1 MFFRI
6 SILIVIVLTTNT
18 FANENDTVQKWLQAN
33 QTFKNA
39 KSPEDYL
46 QAAGQYEEII
56 QQGIKNGHVY
66 YNLGNAYYKAQR
78 LDHAILNYKR
88 AEVYIPNDPY
98 LVENLKLAMSKLQ
111 QRVQF
116 EKPKQ
121 QNTLRYLFFWH
132 FNWKYDTR
140 LLLFILAYICFWLLL
155 IAKLLSW
162 KLPFWNLF
170 IPVTIF
176 LLAIGCSVAYDSFED
191 PNSARAILVGDNIEI
206 RKGDAATYEL
216 LYGEQKI
223 PGGVEV
229 RIMEQRNNWS
239 KIELPDHRHG
249 WVKTPFIKR
258 IYD

>member
-1 MFFRI
+1 MMLRI
-6 SILIVIVLTTNT
+6 SILIIVMIINP
-18 FANENDTVQKWLQAN
+18 FSDENEIVQKWLQAN

-39 KSPEDYL
+39 KNTEDYL
-46 QAAGQYEEII
+46 QAISHYEDILKK
-56 QQGIKNGHVY
+56 GIKNGHIY
-66 YNLGNAYYKAQR
+66 YNLGNAYYKAKR

-88 AEVYIPNDPY
+88 AQIYIPNDPY
-98 LVENLKLAMSKLQ
+98 LVENLKLAHTKLQ
-111 QRVQF
+111 QKVKF
-116 EKPKQ
+116 EKPTQ
-121 QNTLRYLFFWH
+121 QNTFRYLFFWH

-140 LLLFILAYICFWLLL
+140 LLLFIVTYMCFWLLL

-162 KLPFWNLF
+162 KIPFWNLF

-191 PNSARAILVGDNIEI
+191 PNSNKAILIGETIEI
-206 RKGDAATYEL
+206 RKGDATTYEL

-229 RIMEQRNNWS
+229 RVMEERNNWS
-239 KIELPDHRHG
+239 KIELPDFLYG
-249 WVKTPFIKR
+249 WVQKPFIKK